1 MKFLYSF
8 WIFLDAKKKKKNQGF
23 EEKVDTTMNTMETL
37 LEDLVKENP
46 KISSNLEFS
55 NFHQLLNKECQKSL
69 HSNYL
74 LSLLMENRM
83 ISFHVVERNF

>member
-1 MKFLYSF
+1 MKFLYLF

-23 EEKVDTTMNTMETL
+23 EEKVDTTINTMETF

-55 NFHQLLNKECQKSL
+55 NFH
-69 HSNYL
+69 
-74 LSLLMENRM
+74 
-83 ISFHVVERNF
+83 